1 MATSMELSPNNV
13 VTALQDL
20 SVEKT
25 EELVFHLGV
34 RQKDLDDIA
43 LQYSG
48 SSRKRHSIQAWLDS
62 DTHASW
68 GKLVSGLKQI
78 GMTVVAKRVESTFVP
93 QVEVPVTVCTS
104 VPVSSASV
112 PPVQAVS
119 SPAPLE
125 TGHVT
130 PVTAALIPASVQ
142 PSTPGL
148 NSSQPPAVSMD
159 RVEGVKAAIEQF
171 EDEFTDIKSDT
182 RSYLSD
188 KGSKNPK
195 FLDKFRDHL
204 LDLPVA
210 KKAVHAKF
218 FYKNED
224 EILEAKDIRKLF
236 AILGRYCNYSNYEII
251 LHLIKKFCEAAL
263 KTRMYQ
269 YRDSLIQFEMATTI
283 DIYLCAFPTHRKILK
298 AFSEIVAEI
307 DKPAS
312 ACTLHEVR
320 LFSEAVAEGA
330 DLLLH
335 SVNIERIGQS
345 SVLVV
350 FRIPPSCT
358 GLVRTAITPD
368 FVRVHHLTEVTV
380 DGVSL
385 AISWEERMELVCYH
399 SLPSISHHLS
409 MSLPYLPSTSGIQ
422 YVLQCMSLTQ
432 STSH

>member
-1 MATSMELSPNNV
+1 MATSMELSPQNV
-13 VTALQDL
+13 VTALHTLTMEQT
-20 SVEKT
+20 K
-25 EELVFHLGV
+25 ELVFHLGV
-34 RQKDLDDIA
+34 PLNVLDDITR
-43 LQYSG
+43 QYSG
-48 SSRKRHSIQAWLDS
+48 NDRKIHSIQAWLDS

-78 GMTVVAKRVESTFVP
+78 GMTVVAKRAGST

-130 PVTAALIPASVQ
+130 PVTAASIPASVQ
-142 PSTPGL
+142 PSTPAV
-148 NSSQPPAVSMD
+148 NPSHPPAMRIE
-159 RVEGVKAAIEQF
+159 RVAGVKAAIEQF

-188 KGSKNPK
+188 KESENPK

-204 LDLPVA
+204 FDLPVA

-218 FYKNED
+218 FNKNED

-236 AILGRYCNYSNYEII
+236 AILGRYCNYFNYEII
-251 LHLIKKFCEAAL
+251 LHLIKKFCEDAL
-263 KTRMYQ
+263 KGRMYR
-269 YRDSLIQFEMATTI
+269 YRDSLVEFEMATTI
-283 DIYLCAFPTHRKILK
+283 DVYLCAISACQKVSE
-298 AFSEIVAEI
+298 AFSKMAVKIN
-307 DKPAS
+307 KPVS
-312 ACTLHEVR
+312 VCTLHEIR
-320 LFSEAVAEGA
+320 QLKEDIAKEAH
-330 DLLLH
+330 LH
-335 SVNIERIGQS
+335 SYSVYCESVSES

-350 FRIPPSCT
+350 LRIPPSCT

-380 DGVSL
+380 DGVCL
-385 AISWEERMELVCYH
+385 AMTESESILVC
-399 SLPSISHHLS
+399 
-409 MSLPYLPSTSGIQ
+409 
-422 YVLQCMSLTQ
+422 
-432 STSH
+432 